1 MSTAKGVTLTL
12 PHPLSALMADQC
24 FGPTA
29 VAWAPTEVRRQPVSR
44 HLAPEFSLW
53 RHLLVL
59 LAAGW
64 REKTGTK
71 ILQRGEGRGRGNKFS
86 LHHASVPVQSLK
98 VPHCDCQQAGPA
110 DLVSEDLVSPV
121 LVWANAAE
129 LAGWGK
135 GATPGEELAL
145 FIALLEPEGRRSWK
159 LLKAIEMPTAFSV
172 HSAAVR
178 SWAPAMQWIK
188 WEAIK
193 MPLN

>member
-1 MSTAKGVTLTL
+1 MGSHRGQETASITSPCAWVLTLKTFACAIGCRMARENRHKNTAK
-12 PHPLSALMADQC
+12 
-24 FGPTA
+24 
-29 VAWAPTEVRRQPVSR
+29 
-44 HLAPEFSLW
+44 
-53 RHLLVL
+53 
-59 LAAGW
+59 
-64 REKTGTK
+64 
-71 ILQRGEGRGRGNKFS
+71 GRGRGNKFS